1 MAVIA
6 PVPPFGVPPE
16 RRTNP
21 RGLGADKSGA
31 RQLPVRQCPTCGEL
45 FPGDYRVCPRDAID
59 LVEPDAGAD
68 PLLGAVLN
76 DTYQIVRMV
85 GEGGMG
91 RVYEARHTRL
101 TSRTHAV
108 KVLHEFHARHREI
121 TERFCRE
128 AETTSAVRHENVIEV
143 FDIDATEHGIPY
155 IVYEFLRG
163 EDLGELLDRVGSLP
177 ESVCAQILQ
186 QVCRALQAAHDVGV
200 VHRDLKPE
208 NLYIESGRSPP
219 AVKLLDF
226 GIARVEDPA
235 TAMHTRTG
243 VIMGTPAFMAP
254 EQAMGSKVDHRA
266 DIYSVGAILYR
277 MSTGRCAHEREDP
290 AQTLSA
296 LLTEEPARPREIAP
310 HISGAFELVIQR
322 AMSRDVETR
331 YQSMLELEAELAAF
345 VVDPRGSTSEPA
357 ESSSTAVG
365 VLDTGMPM
373 RGLIASASRQSRGA
387 RPWIVFSMLLIAL
400 WSYGVL
406 VEALAHLVAI
416 LTGAPLASSEL
427 VLVTAGT
434 GVAMLTPIVLWI
446 RLMARTVWRN
456 SVVALTAARRLRAFS
471 VAALATLGLGH
482 LAHAIVQRFL
492 DLSAIDHIVQL
503 AILGVSFVFGMLARF
518 VAPRES

>member
-1 MAVIA
+1 MSGTG
-6 PVPPFGVPPE
+6 PPD
-16 RRTNP
+16 RRTSP
-21 RGLGADKSGA
+21 RGLGTEKSGA

-45 FPGDYRVCPRDAID
+45 FPGDYKVCPRDAID

-76 DTYQIVRMV
+76 DTYQILRMV

-143 FDIDATEHGIPY
+143 FDIDATETGIPY
-155 IVYEFLRG
+155 IVYEYLQG
-163 EDLGELLDRVGSLP
+163 EDLGDMLERVGSLH
-177 ESVCAQILQ
+177 EATCAQIMQ
-186 QVCRALQAAHDVGV
+186 QVCRALQAAHDCGV

-208 NLYIESGRSPP
+208 NVYIVGDRSP
-219 AVKLLDF
+219 ATVKLLDF

-254 EQAMGSKVDHRA
+254 EQAQGSKVDHRA

-296 LLTEEPARPREIAP
+296 LLTEEPQRPRELAP

-331 YQSMLELEAELAAF
+331 YQSMHELDAELAAF
-345 VVDPRGSTSEPA
+345 VGHDAHPSAAAPA
-357 ESSSTAVG
+357 ESTANASVG
-365 VLDTGMPM
+365 DTGMPM

-387 RPWIVFSMLLIAL
+387 RPWIVLSMLLIVL
-400 WSYGVL
+400 WSYGAL
-406 VEALAHLVAI
+406 VEALAHVVAI

-427 VLVTAGT
+427 MLVTVGT

-446 RLMARTVWRN
+446 RLMSRTVWRN
-456 SVVALTAARRLRAFS
+456 SVAALAAARRLRAFS
-471 VAALATLGLGH
+471 VGALATLGLGH
-482 LAHAIVQRFL
+482 LAHALVQRFL
-492 DLSAIDHIVQL
+492 DLATIDPFVQL
-503 AILGVSFVFGMLARF
+503 GILAASFFCGLIAHLT
-518 VAPRES
+518 APRES

>member
-1 MAVIA
+1 
-6 PVPPFGVPPE
+6 
-16 RRTNP
+16 
-21 RGLGADKSGA
+21 
-31 RQLPVRQCPTCGEL
+31 VRL
-45 FPGDYRVCPRDAID
+45 
-59 LVEPDAGAD
+59 
-68 PLLGAVLN
+68 
-76 DTYQIVRMV
+76 V

-108 KVLHEFHARHREI
+108 KVLHEFHARHREV

-128 AETTSAVRHENVIEV
+128 AETTSAIRQENVIEV

-163 EDLGELLDRVGSLP
+163 EDLGEMLDRVGSLP
-177 ESVCAQILQ
+177 ESVCAQIVQ
-186 QVCRALQAAHDVGV
+186 QVCRALQAAHDAGV

-208 NLYIESGRSPP
+208 NVYIVGGRSPP

-254 EQAMGSKVDHRA
+254 EQAQGSKVDHRA

-322 AMSRDVETR
+322 AMSRDVAGR
-331 YQSMLELEAELAAF
+331 YQSMLELEAELATF
-345 VVDPRGSTSEPA
+345 VVDPRTPAAHPA
-357 ESSSTAVG
+357 ESGHSTAAG
-365 VLDTGMPM
+365 VIDTAVPM

-406 VEALAHLVAI
+406 VEALAHVVAI
-416 LTGAPLASSEL
+416 LTGEPLAASEL
-427 VLVTAGT
+427 LLVTLGT

-446 RLMARTVWRN
+446 RLIARTVWRN
-456 SVVALTAARRLRAFS
+456 SVAALNSARRLRAFS
-471 VAALATLGLGH
+471 AAALATLGLGH
-482 LAHAIVQRFL
+482 LAHALAHRFL
-492 DLSAIDHIVQL
+492 DLSAIDHVVQL
-503 AILGVSFVFGMLARF
+503 AILGASFVFGLLAHF

>member
-1 MAVIA
+1 MAVMA
-6 PVPPFGVPPE
+6 PVPTGPPPLPD
-16 RRTNP
+16 RRTSA
-21 RGLGADKSGA
+21 RLGTEKSGA

-143 FDIDATEHGIPY
+143 FDIDAIETGLPY
-155 IVYEFLRG
+155 IVYEFLEG
-163 EDLGELLDRVGSLP
+163 EDLGDMLERVGSLD
-177 ESVCAQILQ
+177 ETTCAQIMQ

-208 NLYIESGRSPP
+208 NLYIVGGRVPGQ
-219 AVKLLDF
+219 VKLLDF

-254 EQAMGSKVDHRA
+254 EQAQGSKVDHRA

-277 MSTGRCAHEREDP
+277 LSTGRCAHER
-290 AQTLSA
+290 
-296 LLTEEPARPREIAP
+296 
-310 HISGAFELVIQR
+310 
-322 AMSRDVETR
+322 
-331 YQSMLELEAELAAF
+331 
-345 VVDPRGSTSEPA
+345 
-357 ESSSTAVG
+357 
-365 VLDTGMPM
+365 
-373 RGLIASASRQSRGA
+373 
-387 RPWIVFSMLLIAL
+387 
-400 WSYGVL
+400 
-406 VEALAHLVAI
+406 
-416 LTGAPLASSEL
+416 
-427 VLVTAGT
+427 
-434 GVAMLTPIVLWI
+434 
-446 RLMARTVWRN
+446 
-456 SVVALTAARRLRAFS
+456 
-471 VAALATLGLGH
+471 
-482 LAHAIVQRFL
+482 
-492 DLSAIDHIVQL
+492 
-503 AILGVSFVFGMLARF
+503 
-518 VAPRES
+518 

>member
-1 MAVIA
+1 MAVMA
-6 PVPPFGVPPE
+6 PVPSPASPPD

-21 RGLGADKSGA
+21 RLGTEKSGA

-68 PLLGAVLN
+68 PLLGGVLN
-76 DTYQIVRMV
+76 DTYQIVKMV

-128 AETTSAVRHENVIEV
+128 AETTSSIRHENVIEV

-155 IVYEFLRG
+155 IVYEYLEG
-163 EDLGELLDRVGSLP
+163 EDLGEMLERVGSLD
-177 ESVCAQILQ
+177 EATSAQMMVQI
-186 QVCRALQAAHDVGV
+186 CRALQAAHDAGV

-208 NLYIESGRSPP
+208 NVYIVGGRIPP

-254 EQAMGSKVDHRA
+254 EQAQGAKVDHRA

-296 LLTEEPARPREIAP
+296 LLTEEPRRPREIAP

-322 AMSRDVETR
+322 AMARDVEKR
-331 YQSMLELEAELAAF
+331 YQSMRVLEAELDAF
-345 VVDPRGSTSEPA
+345 LHDAHASKHRAA
-357 ESSSTAVG
+357 ESSASASMR
-365 VLDTGMPM
+365 DPGMPM
-373 RGLIASASRQSRGA
+373 SGLIASASRQSRGA
-387 RPWIVFSMLLIAL
+387 RPWIVISMLLITL
-400 WSYGVL
+400 WSYGAL
-406 VEALAHLVAI
+406 VSALAHVVAI
-416 LTGAPLASSEL
+416 LTGDSLEASEL
-427 VLVTAGT
+427 LLVTVGT
-434 GVAMLTPIVLWI
+434 AVAMVTPVVLWI
-446 RLMARTVWRN
+446 RLMIRTVWRN
-456 SVVALTAARRLRAFS
+456 SVAALNAARRLRAFA

-482 LAHAIVQRFL
+482 LAYSFAQRFL
-492 DLSAIDHIVQL
+492 DLSVIDGLVQL
-503 AILGVSFVFGMLARF
+503 GILGASLAFGLIAHLT
-518 VAPRES
+518 VPREH